1 MLMLK
6 LAFRNI
12 LRNKRRTILT
22 MLSMFGGYFLMVFSL
37 SVQMGSYEQIIDFFT
52 RDATG
57 HVQISEVGYQDK
69 PTLYKNVPN
78 DREFYEE
85 LIAIDGVERATSRI
99 VSGALA
105 YGEVKSF
112 PVQVIGVDVQREA
125 ELSFITGKVRDGNY
139 FTEGPD
145 ADGYFQAMIGGAV
158 AQQLKL
164 SVGDELILV
173 SQGSDGSMAN
183 DIYLV
188 SAVLGTK
195 ESAEARNVYLP
206 MAAAQDFFVMQNKAH
221 FWAVLTDN
229 YQNSEALETRL
240 NDWLSAES
248 NSIESVTWK
257 IVSKEFYE
265 AMQADIE
272 GGYVAYYVIVF
283 LVCIGV
289 LNTVLMSVLERTGEF
304 GVLKAIG
311 TSPLRLFSLI
321 VIETMM
327 LAILSCVAGFIA
339 VIPLNIWLAGTG
351 FAIPEPVEFSGV
363 VMSHM
368 QGTWNPSVFIEPA
381 VIILVSTLLVSLIPA
396 RRAARIVPV
405 DAMRGL

>member
-69 PTLYKNVPN
+69 PTLYKHVPN
-78 DREFYEE
+78 DGEFYEGLMSVE
-85 LIAIDGVERATSRI
+85 GVEQATSRI
-99 VSGALA
+99 ISGALA
-105 YGEVKSF
+105 YGETKSF
-112 PVQVIGVDVQREA
+112 PVQVIGVDVDREA
-125 ELSFITGKVRDGNY
+125 DLSFIKGKVREGAY
-139 FTEGPD
+139 FSALPD
-145 ADGYFQAMIGGAV
+145 ADGYYQAMVGGAV

-164 SVGDELILV
+164 AVGDELILV
-173 SQGSDGSMAN
+173 SQGADGSMAN

-188 SAVLGTK
+188 SAILGTK
-195 ESAEARNVYLP
+195 ESAESRNVYLP
-206 MAAAQDFFVMQNKAH
+206 MAAAQDFFVMQNQAH
-221 FWAVLTDN
+221 FWAVLTDS
-229 YQNSEALETRL
+229 YHNSEALEARL
-240 NDWLSAES
+240 ASWLENEADD
-248 NSIESVTWK
+248 IESVTWK

-311 TSPLRLFSLI
+311 TSPTRLFTLI
-321 VIETMM
+321 VTETMM
-327 LAILSCVAGFIA
+327 LALFSCIAGFLA

-368 QGTWNPSVFIEPA
+368 QGTWAPAVFYEPA
-381 VIILVSTLLVSLIPA
+381 LIILISTFLVSLIPA
-396 RRAARIVPV
+396 RRAAKIIPV
-405 DAMRGL
+405 DAMRSL